1 MVKKEVTVKCPFCA
15 SEDIVKYGF
24 NKAGKQVYHCKNPEC
39 SRKYFVE
46 EYTYKACCPQ
56 VRQQVLKMAVDCT
69 GVRATARI
77 QGISPNCVISIL
89 KNRWLGLAGK
99 L

>member
-46 EYTYKACCPQ
+46 E
-56 VRQQVLKMAVDCT
+56 
-69 GVRATARI
+69 
-77 QGISPNCVISIL
+77 S
-89 KNRWLGLAGK
+89 
-99 L
+99 